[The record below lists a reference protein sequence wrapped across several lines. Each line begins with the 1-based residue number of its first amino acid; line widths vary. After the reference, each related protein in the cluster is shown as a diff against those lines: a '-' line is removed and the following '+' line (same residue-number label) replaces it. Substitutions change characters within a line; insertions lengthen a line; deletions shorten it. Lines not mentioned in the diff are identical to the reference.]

1 MNITTSPP
9 TIAAKV
15 SQSRSF
21 MTLYMP
27 SGTARPFLPDA
38 VMPKRRSGR
47 KAKKQ
52 SPAAIQRENAMRK
65 TLALLAGLSAIAA
78 AHSVGAET
86 LKVAVAQRGFWNSTF
101 IDVGL
106 KQGYFKEAGLDMEIL
121 YTEGGAST
129 LTPVIAGS
137 IDIAMT
143 NGILGV
149 VAAYAKGMPVRII
162 SAEATGAADAFWYA
176 RPESGIKGLADTNG
190 KTVAFSSPGSSTNL
204 ILLQLINQAK
214 ATPKLVATGG
224 APGTLTQ
231 VMSGQ
236 IDVGWS
242 VPPFVL
248 QQLADGRLVI
258 IARGSDVAAL
268 AQQTI
273 RVNVANVNA
282 LKEKRD
288 ALVRFVKVLKRSIDW
303 AYSDPHAID
312 NYAEIAKVPRAF
324 AQRTRDEFYP
334 KQSLQ
339 LAEVKGL
346 DVTLKQ
352 ALEFKYIPTPMTV
365 AEAQGMLDILY
376 RPDQK

>member
-1 MNITTSPP
+1 MVVRCRPGI
-9 TIAAKV
+9 V
-15 SQSRSF
+15 SVRGGPGS
-21 MTLYMP
+21 
-27 SGTARPFLPDA
+27 A
-38 VMPKRRSGR
+38 VHHFVLHRIRDTGE
-47 KAKKQ
+47 
-52 SPAAIQRENAMRK
+52 ENAMNRIVAALIG
-65 TLALLAGLSAIAA
+65 LAAVAGAQTAT
-78 AHSVGAET
+78 GET

-106 KQGYFKEAGLDMEIL
+106 KQGYFKDVGLDIDIL

-143 NGILGV
+143 NGVLGV
-149 VAAYAKGMPVRII
+149 VAAYAKGMPVKII
-162 SAEATGAADAFWYA
+162 SAEATGAAEAFWYA
-176 RPESGIKGLADTNG
+176 RPDSGIKRLADTNG

-204 ILLQLINQAK
+204 ILLQLVNQAK
-214 ATPKLVATGG
+214 VAPKLVATGG
-224 APGTLTQ
+224 APATLTQ

-273 RVNVANVNA
+273 RVNVANANA
-282 LKEKRD
+282 LKERRD
-288 ALVRFVKVLKRSIDW
+288 AFVRFIKALSRSIDW
-303 AYSDPHAID
+303 AYADPKAID
-312 NYAEIAKVPRAF
+312 NYAEIAKVPRAL
-324 AQRTRDEFYP
+324 AQQTRDDFFP
-334 KQSLQ
+334 KEALQ
-339 LAEVKGL
+339 LSEVKGL

-352 ALEFKYIPTPMTV
+352 ALEFKYITSPMTV
-365 AEAQGMLDILY
+365 ADAQGMLDILY
-376 RPDQK
+376 KPERK

>member
-1 MNITTSPP
+1 
-9 TIAAKV
+9 
-15 SQSRSF
+15 
-21 MTLYMP
+21 
-27 SGTARPFLPDA
+27 
-38 VMPKRRSGR
+38 
-47 KAKKQ
+47 
-52 SPAAIQRENAMRK
+52 MRK
-65 TLALLAGLSAIAA
+65 VFASAFMFLVMAA
-78 AHSVGAET
+78 AHQASAET
-86 LKVAVAQRGFWNSTF
+86 LKVAAPQRGFWNSTF

-106 KQGYFKEAGLDMEIL
+106 KQGYFKDAGLDIDIL

-149 VAAYAKGMPVRII
+149 IAAYAKGMPVKII
-162 SAEATGAADAFWYA
+162 STEATGAADAFWYA
-176 RPESGIKGLADTNG
+176 RPDSGITRLADTNG

-204 ILLQLINQAK
+204 ILLQLVNQAK
-214 ATPKLVATGG
+214 VTPKLVATGG

-248 QQLADGRLVI
+248 QQLADKKLVI
-258 IARGSDVAAL
+258 IAKGSDVKAL
-268 AQQTI
+268 AEQTI
-273 RVNVANVNA
+273 RVNVANANA

-288 ALVRFVKVLKRSIDW
+288 AITRFIKVLSRSIDW

-312 NYAEIAKVPRAF
+312 NYAEIAKVPRAL
-324 AQRTRDEFYP
+324 AQRTRDEFFP

-346 DVTLKQ
+346 DITLKQ
-352 ALEFKYIPTPMTV
+352 ALEFKYISTPMSV
-365 AEAQGMLDILY
+365 AEAQGLLDILY
-376 RPDQK
+376 RP

>member
-1 MNITTSPP
+1 M
-9 TIAAKV
+9 
-15 SQSRSF
+15 R
-21 MTLYMP
+21 
-27 SGTARPFLPDA
+27 RA
-38 VMPKRRSGR
+38 VV
-47 KAKKQ
+47 
-52 SPAAIQRENAMRK
+52 
-65 TLALLAGLSAIAA
+65 LFAGVLAA
-78 AHSVGAET
+78 AVSHGAGAET

-106 KQGYFKEAGLDMEIL
+106 KQGCFKDVGLDIEIL

-143 NGILGV
+143 NGVLGV

-162 SAEATGAADAFWYA
+162 SAEATGAAEAFWYA
-176 RPESGIKGLADTNG
+176 RPESGIKSLADTGG

-204 ILLQLINQAK
+204 ILLQLVNQAK
-214 ATPKLVATGG
+214 VAPKLVATGG

-248 QQLADGRLVI
+248 QQLADRKLVI

-268 AQQTI
+268 KEQTI
-273 RVNVANVNA
+273 RVNVANANA

-288 ALVRFVKVLKRSIDW
+288 AFVRFVRALSRS
-303 AYSDPHAID
+303 ID
-312 NYAEIAKVPRAF
+312 NYAEIAKVPRAL
-324 AQRTRDEFYP
+324 AQQTRDDFFP
-334 KQSLQ
+334 KEALQ

-352 ALEFKYIPTPMTV
+352 ALEFKYITTPMSVT
-365 AEAQGMLDILY
+365 EARGMIDILY
-376 RPDQK
+376 LPETK

>member
-1 MNITTSPP
+1 
-9 TIAAKV
+9 
-15 SQSRSF
+15 
-21 MTLYMP
+21 
-27 SGTARPFLPDA
+27 
-38 VMPKRRSGR
+38 
-47 KAKKQ
+47 
-52 SPAAIQRENAMRK
+52 MRK
-65 TLALLAGLSAIAA
+65 TLALLTLIAA
-78 AHSVGAET
+78 TVATDASAET

-106 KQGYFKEAGLDMEIL
+106 KQGYFKEAGLDIEIL

-162 SAEATGAADAFWYA
+162 SAEATGAAEAFWYA
-176 RPESGIKGLADTNG
+176 RPESGIKSLTDTAG

-204 ILLQLINQAK
+204 ILLQLVNQAK
-214 ATPKLVATGG
+214 VSPKLVATGG

-248 QQLADGRLVI
+248 QQLADKKLVI
-258 IARGSDVAAL
+258 IAKGSDVKAL
-268 AQQTI
+268 AEQTI
-273 RVNVANVNA
+273 RVNVANANA
-282 LKEKRD
+282 LKTKRD
-288 ALVRFVKVLKRSIDW
+288 AMMRFVKVLSRSIDW
-303 AYSDPHAID
+303 AYSAPGAID
-312 NYAEIAKVPRAF
+312 NYAEIAKVPSALAR
-324 AQRTRDEFYP
+324 QTRDEFFP
-334 KQSLQ
+334 KDGLQ

-346 DVTLKQ
+346 DLTLKQ
-352 ALEFKYIPTPMTV
+352 ALDFKYITTPMSV
-365 AEAQGMLDILY
+365 ADAQGMMDILY
-376 RPDQK
+376 RP

>member
-1 MNITTSPP
+1 M
-9 TIAAKV
+9 
-15 SQSRSF
+15 
-21 MTLYMP
+21 
-27 SGTARPFLPDA
+27 
-38 VMPKRRSGR
+38 
-47 KAKKQ
+47 
-52 SPAAIQRENAMRK
+52 QRFPGFV
-65 TLALLAGLSAIAA
+65 LLAALAAPSAA
-78 AHSVGAET
+78 AAET

-106 KQGYFKEAGLDMEIL
+106 KQGWFKEAGLDIDIL

-176 RPESGIKGLADTNG
+176 RPESGIKSLTDTNG

-204 ILLQLINQAK
+204 ILLQLVAQAK
-214 ATPKLVATGG
+214 AKPRLVATGG

-248 QQLADGRLVI
+248 QQLADGRLAI

-268 AQQTI
+268 AEQTI
-273 RVNVANVNA
+273 RVNVANANA
-282 LKEKRD
+282 LVQRRG
-288 ALVRFVKVLKRSIDW
+288 AITRFVQVLARSIDW
-303 AYSDPHAID
+303 AYSDPAAID
-312 NYAEIAKVPRAF
+312 HYAEIAKVPRAL

-334 KQSLQ
+334 KESLQ
-339 LAEVKGL
+339 LTQVKGI
-346 DVTLKQ
+346 DVTLRQ
-352 ALEFKYIPTPMTV
+352 ALEFKYISSPLSL
-365 AEAQGMLDILY
+365 AEAQGMLDLLY
-376 RPDQK
+376 RPVPR